1 MNAPINDITI
11 TSMVTIP
18 IERYDDLIRKE
29 FAYDYLRKETIARSY
44 ISQQE
49 KYIFD
54 ISDEEVKED
63 K

>member
-1 MNAPINDITI
+1 MNAPTNDITI

-18 IERYDDLIRKE
+18 LERYDELIRKE
-29 FAYDYLRKETIARSY
+29 FAYDYLREETIARSY

-49 KYIFD
+49 KYIFN

>member
-18 IERYDDLIRKE
+18 IERYDELIRKE
-29 FAYDYLRKETIARSY
+29 FAYDYLREETIARNY
-44 ISQQE
+44 ITQQE
-49 KYIFD
+49 KYIFN
-54 ISDEEVKED
+54 IGDEEFKEG

>member
-1 MNAPINDITI
+1 MFEARDDIRIDT
-11 TSMVTIP
+11 MVTIP
-18 IERYDDLIRKE
+18 LERYDELIRKE
-29 FAYDYLRKETIARSY
+29 FAYDYLREETIARSY

-49 KYIFD
+49 KYIFN